1 MRMRGILLSPCEEP
15 SMAIATESET
25 TAVTTLAQQLEQ
37 MGQRARAASDALRGL
52 SRRVKDA
59 ALIEIARQLEAG
71 QDVLIAE
78 NAKDVEAGRAK
89 GMASAMLERLELS
102 PKKVAAMAEGLRQV
116 AALPDPVGDILEQY
130 VHPNGL
136 RIARIRQPIG
146 VVGIIYESRP
156 NVTADAAGL
165 CLKSGNACILR
176 GGSEA
181 IHSNLAIAKVFIEGC
196 KTAGVPDHAVQM
208 IDTSDRAAV
217 GEMLKLDR
225 YIDVIIP
232 RGGKG
237 LISRI
242 YDESRIPVIAHLDG
256 VCHTYVHE
264 DACPEMAVSVCVNA
278 KLQRPG
284 VCNAM
289 ETMLVHSAVAQS
301 HLPSIAKALT
311 DGGCELRGDER
322 TQQII
327 ACKPATDDDWYEEY
341 LDKILSI
348 KIVDSLEEA
357 IAHINQYGSHHSDA
371 IVTEGYAAAER
382 FLDAVDSATVYVN
395 ASTRFTD
402 GFQFGLGAEIG
413 ISTNKLHCR
422 GPMALEGLTTTKYVC
437 RGSGQVL

>member
-1 MRMRGILLSPCEEP
+1 
-15 SMAIATESET
+15 MAVATQSLTE
-25 TAVTTLAQQLEQ
+25 QLEQ
-37 MGQRARAASDALRGL
+37 MGRQARAASDQLRSM

-59 ALIEIARQLEAG
+59 ALLDIAARLEANAER
-71 QDVLIAE
+71 LRIE
-78 NAKDVEAGRAK
+78 NAKDLEAGRTN
-89 GMASAMLERLELS
+89 GMSGAMLDRLELS
-102 PKKVAAMAEGLRQV
+102 PKVIAGMAEGLRQV
-116 AALPDPVGDILEQY
+116 AALPDPVGDIIDQY

-181 IHSNLAIAKVFIEGC
+181 FHSNLAIAQIFIEGC
-196 KTAGVPDHAVQM
+196 AAAGVPDFAVQM
-208 IDTSDRAAV
+208 IDTQDRAAV

-225 YIDVIIP
+225 HIDVIIP

-237 LISRI
+237 LIARI

-256 VCHTYVHE
+256 VCHTYIHD
-264 DACPEMAVSVCVNA
+264 DADPDMALSVSVNA
-278 KLQRPG
+278 KMQRTG

-289 ETMLVHSAVAQS
+289 ETLLVHAACAPMVLPRIAETLAAQ
-301 HLPSIAKALT
+301 
-311 DGGCELRGDER
+311 GCELRGCDR
-322 TQQII
+322 TRMLVD
-327 ACKPATDDDWYEEY
+327 ALPATEEDWTTEY

-357 IAHINQYGSHHSDA
+357 IAHINHYGSHHSDA
-371 IVTEGYAAAER
+371 IVTTGYEASER

-437 RGSGQVL
+437 RGSGQIL